1 MLNSSNLSVGISPKT
16 GYKSESKQS
25 YRNAVWA
32 DLSGYV
38 KPNTWAVMMPARG
51 CEEIEAALSAGVPAE
66 NIFCFDSS
74 SAVIATSHWRKKYP
88 DIKFATS
95 SLAALPA
102 KIKKTGKLVS
112 AINMDLCGNVSGAAS
127 DEIHDFLSSGVMTD
141 DCAFSVNLAKGR
153 EGRQL
158 LATLKMVGSPKWFD
172 CDRMAAMYFLT
183 EGFAAGLSCIGGI
196 SQGTYR
202 ENKTPM
208 TWATMFRSAR
218 YEPHRDQ
225 SHIDSVRRMISE
237 NDYAG
242 FAKSAAQV
250 FDLQRSM
257 ARDCLNIDAESEN
270 TAYACS
276 MSRAADPGYDFL
288 KGLRGLS
295 L

>member
-1 MLNSSNLSVGISPKT
+1 MSNQSNLFTGISPKT

-32 DLSGYV
+32 DLAAYV
-38 KPNTWAVMMPARG
+38 RPQTWAVIMPARG

-88 DIKFATS
+88 EIKFATS
-95 SLAALPA
+95 SLAELPA

-112 AINMDLCGNVSGAAS
+112 AINMDLCGNVSGGAS
-127 DEIHDFLSSGVMTD
+127 DEIHGFLSSGVMSE
-141 DCAFSVNLAKGR
+141 DCAFSVNIAKGR

-158 LATLKMVGSPKWFD
+158 LATLKMLDLPKWFE

-183 EGFAAGLSCIGGI
+183 ECFASARSCIGGI

-208 TWATMFRSAR
+208 TWATMFRSRR
-218 YEPHRDQ
+218 YEPHRDE
-225 SHIDSVRRMISE
+225 SHIESVRQMISK

-242 FAKSAAQV
+242 FVKSSVQV
-250 FDLQRSM
+250 FDLQQSV
-257 ARDCLNIDAESEN
+257 ASNCLNFDVEREN
-270 TAYACS
+270 SAYACS
-276 MSRAADPGYDFL
+276 MSKDAAPSQNFL
-288 KGLRGLS
+288 KEIRKVIL
-295 L
+295 